1 MLTLFRPVPVAPLLL
16 ETEEERALFQKGEN
30 NYKAKKALRKESL
43 LERTPNDEE
52 SDLIHAMWTSEMS
65 YKSKQI
71 SIPAT
76 YNHR

>member
-1 MLTLFRPVPVAPLLL
+1 MLTRFRPVPVAPLVL

-30 NYKAKKALRKESL
+30 NYKAKKELRKESL

-65 YKSKQI
+65 YKSKQT
-71 SIPAT
+71 SLLLK
-76 YNHR
+76 YNHY